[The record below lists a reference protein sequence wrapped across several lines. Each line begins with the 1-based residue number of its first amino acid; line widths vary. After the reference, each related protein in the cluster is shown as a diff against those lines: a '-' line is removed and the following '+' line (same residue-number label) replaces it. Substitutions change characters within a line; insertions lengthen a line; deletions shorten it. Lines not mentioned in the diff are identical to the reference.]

1 MPEHEAVEWL
11 EVDIDIAVLQELVV
25 EVAPGKI
32 RIEGQQPVVFSG
44 SIRKCRPARAVRR
57 HRAVAGYLGLGSTVV
72 LLCGR
77 ILTELVL
84 DIGTVH
90 VGVGKV
96 GIQLYGPAQVIYG
109 VLPAAHL
116 DEEDGAVVVGQHIV
130 GVDVQDAVVVIQGV
144 VVIAYLRAYQSPVV
158 ERQGVV
164 RLPREH
170 LVEVAQRALYVLEL
184 ISDESPVEIGERI
197 GRIDLHG
204 PVQVSKGIL
213 QPVLGIVDPRAADIS
228 LGVKT
233 PESNGPV
240 VVAQGPGR
248 IAQEEVGCSAVEIGI
263 RLTRFL
269 ADEAVEILHRLLEL
283 LRQEISHAAAE
294 IQAVIVGA
302 QVHRMAQVLYR
313 LVVVAQPA
321 SGDGPVMV
329 RKGIH
334 GVEVQG
340 TVEVRL
346 GAREVPQIV
355 LGYAAEKIGLVEA
368 AVQADDDVEVVD
380 GLSVLPLHEGSLA
393 AEEELVYGA
402 PCRHQQE
409 QGQKRPHQYRHS
421 AFHARKD
428 SIFSESI
435 AQTDAE
441 VMERPVAETVL
452 IGQQRPETL
461 HGEGQ

>member
-1 MPEHEAVEWL
+1 M
-11 EVDIDIAVLQELVV
+11 
-25 EVAPGKI
+25 
-32 RIEGQQPVVFSG
+32 
-44 SIRKCRPARAVRR
+44 
-57 HRAVAGYLGLGSTVV
+57 
-72 LLCGR
+72 
-77 ILTELVL
+77 
-84 DIGTVH
+84 
-90 VGVGKV
+90 
-96 GIQLYGPAQVIYG
+96 
-109 VLPAAHL
+109 
-116 DEEDGAVVVGQHIV
+116 
-130 GVDVQDAVVVIQGV
+130 DAVIVIQSI

-170 LVEVAQRALYVLEL
+170 LVEVTQRTLYVLEL
-184 ISDESPVEIGERI
+184 IADESPVEIGERV
-197 GRIDLHG
+197 GRVDLHS
-204 PVQVSKGIL
+204 PVQVRKGIL
-213 QPVLGIVDPRAADIS
+213 QPVLSIVDPRAADIA

-248 IAQEEVGCSAVEIGI
+248 IAQKEVGCSAVEIGI

-269 ADEAVEILHRLLEL
+269 ADETVEILHRLLEL
-283 LRQEISHAAAE
+283 LRKEISHAAAE
-294 IQAVIVGA
+294 IEAVIVGA
-302 QVHRMAQVLYR
+302 QVHRMAQVLYS

-321 SGDGPVMV
+321 AGDGPVVV

-334 GVEVQG
+334 WVEVQG

-346 GAREVPQIV
+346 GAGEVPKIV

-380 GLSVLPLHEGSLA
+380 GLSVLPLHESSLA
-393 AEEELVYGA
+393 AEEELVYVVLRSRA

-461 HGEGQ
+461 YRKSQHRLEYHRSVPIAYPAGITLPCAG